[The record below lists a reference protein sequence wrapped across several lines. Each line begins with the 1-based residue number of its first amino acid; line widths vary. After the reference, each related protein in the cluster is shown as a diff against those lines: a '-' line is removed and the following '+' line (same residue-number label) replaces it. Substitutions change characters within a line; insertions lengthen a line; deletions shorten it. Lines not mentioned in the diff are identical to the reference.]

1 MSGADRTHCGV
12 AIAVALLAGAAGVVT
27 VATGGT
33 ATAAPE
39 AGNPAGLSI
48 GGELDGVAVVSARSA
63 WAVGDNASLS
73 RPRPLIVH
81 WNGIRWRRVASPVPT
96 GSLSDVA
103 AASARDAWAVGETGA
118 GRTLILHWN
127 GRAWRRVPSPSP
139 RAGLGDILSSVTI
152 RSARDVWAVGSA
164 GVSGA
169 AQPLILHWNGTAWR
183 HRASPDIPGGG
194 LAGVAASA
202 RSAWAVGGTI
212 LTQVI
217 PVLLHWNGR
226 AWRRAPSPLSATGE
240 GLTAVAGRA
249 GSDVWVLGYR
259 GGDVASN
266 EAVAMRWNGTHW
278 TRYPVLARG
287 QIERATFGPA
297 GPAAVGVTWGTA
309 GSVPLIARWSGR
321 AWVHVPS
328 PEPAGGALSG
338 LAFVSARDAWAVGGV
353 AASRITTLILH
364 WNGRSWR

>member
-1 MSGADRTHCGV
+1 VPGANRTHCGV
-12 AIAVALLAGAAGVVT
+12 AIAVALLAGAAGVVTVATGGAAVVVT

-48 GGELDGVAVVSARSA
+48 GGELDGVAAVSARSA

-81 WNGIRWRRVASPVPT
+81 WNGTRWRRVSPVPT

-202 RSAWAVGGTI
+202 RSAWAAGGTI
-212 LTQVI
+212 LTRVI

-226 AWRRAPSPLSATGE
+226 AWRRAPSSLSATGE

-249 GSDVWVLGYR
+249 GSGVWVLGFP
-259 GGDVASN
+259 GGDSASN
-266 EAVAMRWNGTHW
+266 EAIAMRWNGTRW
-278 TRYPVLARG
+278 TRYLVLAQG
-287 QIERATFGPA
+287 QIERAALGQWPA
-297 GPAAVGVTWGTA
+297 N
-309 GSVPLIARWSGR
+309 SS
-321 AWVHVPS
+321 
-328 PEPAGGALSG
+328 
-338 LAFVSARDAWAVGGV
+338 
-353 AASRITTLILH
+353 
-364 WNGRSWR
+364 